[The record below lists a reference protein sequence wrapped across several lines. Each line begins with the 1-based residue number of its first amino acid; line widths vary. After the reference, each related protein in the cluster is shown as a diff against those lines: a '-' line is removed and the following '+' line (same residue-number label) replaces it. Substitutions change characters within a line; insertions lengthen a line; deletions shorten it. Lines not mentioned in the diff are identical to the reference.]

1 MSTDQDNIVEVPDT
15 LCPLNDQSLTLLKQR
30 LGFSIDD
37 GNFGI
42 NLFIDTVTEVSRLLE
57 VQRYTISLVTTS

>member
-30 LGFSIDD
+30 LDFSIDD

>member
-15 LCPLNDQSLTLLKQR
+15 LCPLNDHDLTLLKQR
-30 LGFSIDD
+30 VDFSIDD

-42 NLFIDTVTEVSRLLE
+42 NIFNDTVTQVSRLLE
-57 VQRYTISLVTTS
+57 VQRPTSLITTS

>member
-15 LCPLNDQSLTLLKQR
+15 LCPLDDHSLTLLKQR
-30 LGFSIDD
+30 VDFSIDD

-42 NLFIDTVTEVSRLLE
+42 NVFIDTVTEVLRLL
-57 VQRYTISLVTTS
+57 

>member
-15 LCPLNDQSLTLLKQR
+15 LCPLDDHSLTLLKQR
-30 LGFSIDD
+30 VDFSIDD

-42 NLFIDTVTEVSRLLE
+42 NVFIDTVTEVLRLLE
-57 VQRYTISLVTTS
+57 VQRHTSLVTTG